1 MAKSKNAKNAS
12 NASSSSTSTP
22 TSSTNTQAAVA
33 AIAQDVLTAVQP
45 VVEVQSV
52 VVTEPV
58 IESVT
63 VDSVSQ
69 LENSTTVSKE
79 SNVVENTTTVPSTSV
94 TGGFQGRYENIL
106 NRLKVTQSLLRE
118 INSDMLLLN
127 REYQRTSRPINK
139 KKTFKKTGDNSRSG
153 ITQEVNVS
161 QDLEKFLG
169 LNPGSKISR
178 TSVTRAVTSYIKE
191 HNLQNPSNRRQII
204 LDATLTQLLN
214 PPENEQVTYFNLQK
228 FLKGHYFPTVVAPK
242 TA

>member
-12 NASSSSTSTP
+12 IASSSTSTP
-22 TSSTNTQAAVA
+22 TSSTNTQSAVA
-33 AIAQDVLTAVQP
+33 AIAQDVLTAVTP
-45 VVEVQSV
+45 VVEVPSV
-52 VVTEPV
+52 IVTEPV
-58 IESVT
+58 VETLT
-63 VDSVSQ
+63 VDNVSQ
-69 LENSTTVSKE
+69 LENTTSALKE
-79 SNVVENTTTVPSTSV
+79 SNVVENTTTVPSTS
-94 TGGFQGRYENIL
+94 GFQGRYENIL

-139 KKTFKKTGDNSRSG
+139 KKTFKKPGDNSRSG

-204 LDATLTQLLN
+204 LDQTLSQLLN

-228 FLKGHYFPTVVAPK
+228 FLKGHYFPTVAATK